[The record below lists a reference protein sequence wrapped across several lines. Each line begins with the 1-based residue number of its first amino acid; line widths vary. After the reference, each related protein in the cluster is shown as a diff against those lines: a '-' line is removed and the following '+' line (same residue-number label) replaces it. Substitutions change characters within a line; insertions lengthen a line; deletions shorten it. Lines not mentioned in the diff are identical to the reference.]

1 MIWSRHSPHARCR
14 AAAKQGIVFMRYALI
29 AVVFA
34 ASPAALAA
42 ELPADAVLAPALTQ
56 MQPAARTM
64 PAIVARF
71 RADNDSVEH
80 VFEIA
85 AGPGRQAA
93 LAGLYRS
100 WQQRLAQIDGNALGL
115 EDSIDHLLF
124 ARTLEQRLRMLA
136 FAAKRFAQAEPL
148 LPGVRDLLLLLEARR
163 QGEVQH
169 GRETADRLDAVRR
182 ALAKRTAAL
191 DSDGLTPARSR
202 AVLVRA
208 ASIADGVRGS
218 LKDWFDY
225 YADFDPEL
233 NWWLRS
239 PWQALDEQLQTSSKA
254 LRLAAGASDEETI
267 VGDPIG
273 RDALVQG
280 LADEM
285 IPYSPEQLMQL
296 AERELAWGEG
306 ELSKAAAEL
315 GYADWHQALEQVKGM
330 YVAPG
335 QQTALARSL
344 AQEAVAF
351 LDQHDLVTVPALARI
366 DWRMNMLSPQAQL
379 QAPFFLGGEDVW
391 VASPTAEMAH
401 QRKLMTLRGN
411 NRYFSRAVVHHEL
424 IPGHHLQHFYGQRY
438 NPERQL
444 FQTPFWSEGWSL
456 YWELR
461 LWDMGFAH
469 TPEERIGMLFW
480 RNHRAARILFSLGFH
495 LGKVSPE
502 QAIEMLVQRVGHERD
517 NAAAEVRRSFAGDY
531 PPLYQAGYLLG
542 GLQLQALQREIVGSG
557 KMTDRAFHDAIL
569 RGGPMPI
576 EMVRARLLAQP
587 PAADFAPSWRFY
599 PLPANVP

>member
-1 MIWSRHSPHARCR
+1 
-14 AAAKQGIVFMRYALI
+14 MRYILI
-29 AVVFA
+29 ALVLGA
-34 ASPAALAA
+34 GNATIAS
-42 ELPADAVLAPALTQ
+42 ELPADALVAPALTQ

-64 PAIVARF
+64 PAILGRF
-71 RADNDSVEH
+71 RADVESVEH
-80 VFEIA
+80 VFDIEW
-85 AGPGRQAA
+85 GSGRHAA
-93 LAGLYRS
+93 LSALYRS
-100 WQQRLAQIDGNALGL
+100 WRERLAQIDAGTLGL
-115 EDSIDHLLF
+115 DDRIDHLLLS
-124 ARTLEQRLRMLA
+124 RELEQRLRALA
-136 FAAKRFAQAEPL
+136 FEAKRLAEVEPL
-148 LPGVRDLLLLLEARR
+148 LPGVSDLLSLLEARR
-163 QGEVQH
+163 AGDAAK
-169 GRETADRLDAVRR
+169 GRESADRLDALRR
-182 ALAKRTAAL
+182 ALEKRTATL
-191 DSDGLTPARSR
+191 DKDGVTAARSR
-202 AVLVRA
+202 AVVLRA
-208 ASIADGVRGS
+208 ARVAETVRGG
-218 LKDWFDY
+218 LKDWFEY
-225 YADFDPEL
+225 YADYDPEL
-233 NWWLRS
+233 TWWLRA
-239 PWQALDEQLQTSSKA
+239 PWQALDDQLEASSKA
-254 LRLAAGASDEETI
+254 LRLAAGASDPETI

-285 IPYSPEQLMQL
+285 IPYSPEELMQL

-315 GYADWHQALEQVKGM
+315 GYADWHQALEHVKGM

-335 QQTALARSL
+335 QQTALARTL

-351 LDQHDLVTVPALARI
+351 LDKNALVTVPALARV
-366 DWRMNMLSPQAQL
+366 DWRMNMLSAKAQL

-401 QRKLMTLRGN
+401 ERKLMTLRGN

-444 FQTPFWSEGWSL
+444 FQTPFWSEGWAL

-461 LWDMGFAH
+461 LWDMGYAR
-469 TPEERIGMLFW
+469 TPDERIGMLFW

-495 LGKVSPE
+495 LGKVTPE
-502 QAIEMLVQRVGHERD
+502 QAIDMLVQRVGHERD

-542 GLQLQALQREIVGSG
+542 GLQLQALQRELVASG
-557 KMTDRAFHDAIL
+557 TMNDREFHDAIL

-576 EMVRARLLAQP
+576 EMVRARLLGQA
-587 PAADFAPSWRFY
+587 PAADFAASWRFY
-599 PLPANVP
+599 PLPASVP

>member
-1 MIWSRHSPHARCR
+1 MRYFLIAAVLAAN
-14 AAAKQGIVFMRYALI
+14 AAA
-29 AVVFA
+29 FA
-34 ASPAALAA
+34 G
-42 ELPADAVLAPALTQ
+42 ELPAEALVAPALTQ
-56 MQPAARTM
+56 MQPAVRTM
-64 PAIVARF
+64 PAILARF
-71 RADNDSVEH
+71 RADNESVEH
-80 VFEIA
+80 VFDIA
-85 AGPGRQAA
+85 GGSGRQAA
-93 LAGLYRS
+93 LSALYRS
-100 WQQRLAQIDGNALGL
+100 WQQRLAQLDGNALGL
-115 EDSIDHLLF
+115 EDRIDHLLLS
-124 ARTLEQRLRMLA
+124 REIDQRLRRLA
-136 FAAKRFAQAEPL
+136 FSAKRLREAEPL

-163 QGEVQH
+163 RGEVQS
-169 GRETADRLDAVRR
+169 GRESADRLDAARR
-182 ALAKRTAAL
+182 ALEKRTAAL
-191 DSDGLTPARSR
+191 DTDGVTPTRSR

-208 ASIADGVRGS
+208 ASVAEGVRGS
-218 LKDWFDY
+218 LKEWFDY
-225 YADFDPEL
+225 YADYDPEL
-233 NWWLRS
+233 TWWLRA
-239 PWQALDEQLQTSSKA
+239 PWQALDEQLQASSKA
-254 LRLAAGASDEETI
+254 LRLAAGASDPQTI

-285 IPYSPEQLMQL
+285 IPYSPEELMQL
-296 AERELAWGEG
+296 AEHELAWGEG
-306 ELSKAAAEL
+306 ELRKAAAEM

-335 QQTALARSL
+335 QQAALARTL
-344 AQEAVAF
+344 ANEAVAF
-351 LDQHDLVTVPALARI
+351 LDQHDLVTVPALARV
-366 DWRMNMLSPQAQL
+366 DWRMNMLSSQAQL

-391 VASPTAEMAH
+391 VASPSAEMAH
-401 QRKLMTLRGN
+401 ERKLMTLRGN

-424 IPGHHLQHFYGQRY
+424 IPGHHLQHFYGQRF

-444 FQTPFWSEGWSL
+444 FETPFWTEGWSL

-461 LWDMGFAH
+461 LWDMGFAR

-495 LGKVSPE
+495 LGKVTPE

-557 KMTDRAFHDAIL
+557 KMTDREFHDAIL

-576 EMVRARLLAQP
+576 EMVRARLLAKP
-587 PAADFAPSWRFY
+587 PAANFTSSWRFY
-599 PLPANVP
+599 RLPENPQ

>member
-1 MIWSRHSPHARCR
+1 
-14 AAAKQGIVFMRYALI
+14 MRQILI
-29 AVVFA
+29 ALVLGA
-34 ASPAALAA
+34 GNATIAS
-42 ELPADAVLAPALTQ
+42 ELPADALVAPALTQ

-64 PAIVARF
+64 PAILGRF
-71 RADNDSVEH
+71 RADVESVEH
-80 VFEIA
+80 VFDIEW
-85 AGPGRQAA
+85 GSGRQAA
-93 LAGLYRS
+93 LSALYRS
-100 WQQRLAQIDGNALGL
+100 WRERLAQIDAGTLGL
-115 EDSIDHLLF
+115 DDRIDHLLLS
-124 ARTLEQRLRMLA
+124 RELEQRLRALA
-136 FAAKRFAQAEPL
+136 FEAKRLAEVEPL
-148 LPGVRDLLLLLEARR
+148 LPGVSDLLSLLEARR
-163 QGEVQH
+163 AGDAAK
-169 GRETADRLDAVRR
+169 GRESADRLDALRR
-182 ALAKRTAAL
+182 ALEKRTATL
-191 DSDGLTPARSR
+191 DKDGVTAARSR
-202 AVLVRA
+202 AVVLRA
-208 ASIADGVRGS
+208 ARVAETVRGG
-218 LKDWFDY
+218 LKDWFEY
-225 YADFDPEL
+225 YADYDPEL
-233 NWWLRS
+233 TWWLRA
-239 PWQALDEQLQTSSKA
+239 PWQALDDQLEASGKA
-254 LRLAAGASDEETI
+254 LRLAAGASDPETI

-285 IPYSPEQLMQL
+285 IPYSPEELMQL

-315 GYADWHQALEQVKGM
+315 GYADWHQALEHVKGM

-335 QQTALARSL
+335 QQTALARTL

-351 LDQHDLVTVPALARI
+351 LDKHALVTVPALARV
-366 DWRMNMLSPQAQL
+366 DWRMNMLSAKAQL

-401 QRKLMTLRGN
+401 ERKLMTLRGN

-444 FQTPFWSEGWSL
+444 FQTPFWSEGWAL

-461 LWDMGFAH
+461 LWDMGFAR
-469 TPEERIGMLFW
+469 TPDERIGMLFW

-495 LGKVSPE
+495 LGKVTPE
-502 QAIEMLVQRVGHERD
+502 QAIDMLVQRVGHERD

-542 GLQLQALQREIVGSG
+542 GLQLQALQRELVASG
-557 KMTDRAFHDAIL
+557 TMNDREFHDAIL

-576 EMVRARLLAQP
+576 EMVRARLLEQA
-587 PAADFAPSWRFY
+587 PAADFTASWRFY
-599 PLPANVP
+599 PLAADISR